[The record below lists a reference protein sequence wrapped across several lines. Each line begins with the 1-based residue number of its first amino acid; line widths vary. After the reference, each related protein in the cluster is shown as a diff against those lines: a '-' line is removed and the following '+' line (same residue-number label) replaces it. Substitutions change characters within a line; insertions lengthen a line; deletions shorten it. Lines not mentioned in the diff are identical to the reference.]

1 MLWVHISRYM
11 ISIHEHG
18 RAEVRDSS
26 KASSSSRSR
35 KTERL
40 KRGAVKIATF
50 DVITIT
56 VFPTVIF

>member
-11 ISIHEHG
+11 ISIHEHR
-18 RAEVRDSS
+18 RAEVRDSHQ
-26 KASSSSRSR
+26 ASSSFR
-35 KTERL
+35 KTQRL

-50 DVITIT
+50 NVITIT